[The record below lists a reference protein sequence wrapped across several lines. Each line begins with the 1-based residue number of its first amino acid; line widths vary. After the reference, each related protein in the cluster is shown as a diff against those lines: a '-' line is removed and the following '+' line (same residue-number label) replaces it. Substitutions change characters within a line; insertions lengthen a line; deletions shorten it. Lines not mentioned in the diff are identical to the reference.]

1 MTEAL
6 LQDAILQLARLL
18 NWRTH
23 HAWISVNSGA
33 GYPDLTLVRPPRV
46 AGEVGRL
53 VFAELKGPRGK
64 LSPAQRDWLAALGTV
79 PGVEAHLWT
88 PESWLSGE
96 IERVL
101 R

>member
-6 LQDAILQLARLL
+6 LQDAILAYARLL
-18 NWRTH
+18 GWRCH
-23 HAWISVNSGA
+23 HAWISVNSGS
-33 GYPDLTLVRPPRV
+33 GYPDLTLVRS
-46 AGEVGRL
+46 GRI

-64 LSPAQRDWLAALGTV
+64 VSPAQAAWLDDLKAC

-88 PESWLSGE
+88 PDSWLSGE

>member
-6 LQDAILQLARLL
+6 LQDAVLDLARLL
-18 NWRTH
+18 GWRTY

-33 GYPDLTLVRPPRV
+33 GYPDLTLVRN
-46 AGEVGRL
+46 GRL

-64 LSPAQRDWLAALGTV
+64 LSPAQRDWLAVLGTV
-79 PGVEAHLWT
+79 PGVEAYLWT
-88 PESWLSGE
+88 PQMWHDGI

>member
-6 LQDAILQLARLL
+6 LQDAILAYAEMMG
-18 NWRTH
+18 WRWYH
-23 HAWISVNSGA
+23 PFISVNSGA
-33 GYPDLTLVRPPRV
+33 GYPDLTLVRN
-46 AGEVGRL
+46 GRL

-64 LSPAQRDWLAALGTV
+64 LSPAQQEWLALLGTV
-79 PGVEAHLWT
+79 PGVEAYLWT
-88 PESWLSGE
+88 PQMWHDGI